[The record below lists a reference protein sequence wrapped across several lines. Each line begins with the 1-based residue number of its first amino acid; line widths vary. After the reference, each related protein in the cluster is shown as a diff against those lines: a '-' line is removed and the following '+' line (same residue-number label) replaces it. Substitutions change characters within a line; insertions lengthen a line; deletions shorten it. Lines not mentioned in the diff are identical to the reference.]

1 MESGY
6 ELVSQRLSDTVN
18 AIVLNPI
25 HKQDTFL
32 EEMATDPKRREEAA
46 LISRSLIRIYENGLD
61 YAVTA
66 GLLKPLKG
74 AADVSLFEV
83 KAKRTVFRVM
93 SYVTNRQDILLV
105 LLFDFKG
112 HRQNASEGIPKQTM
126 AKAIELAKIAKQL
139 IEE

>member
-66 GLLKPLKG
+66 GLL
-74 AADVSLFEV
+74 
-83 KAKRTVFRVM
+83 
-93 SYVTNRQDILLV
+93 
-105 LLFDFKG
+105 
-112 HRQNASEGIPKQTM
+112 
-126 AKAIELAKIAKQL
+126 
-139 IEE
+139 